1 MTAEI
6 GGKVILLYQ
15 QDEDMSES
23 TRQILSEHGIVAIAC
38 KNPNNFRFVVPEVVA
53 ATQVDLIGRLALQA
67 LGSDKPLTTFAMAVR
82 NALAPLA
89 PATTDTPKKAGT
101 K

>member
-15 QDEDMSES
+15 QDEDMAES

-38 KNPNNFRFVVPEVVA
+38 KNPNNFRFVVPEIVP

-67 LGSDKPLTTFAMAVR
+67 LGADKPFTAFGTSVR
-82 NALAPLA
+82 NALAPPSPPIPTQA
-89 PATTDTPKKAGT
+89 KAGN